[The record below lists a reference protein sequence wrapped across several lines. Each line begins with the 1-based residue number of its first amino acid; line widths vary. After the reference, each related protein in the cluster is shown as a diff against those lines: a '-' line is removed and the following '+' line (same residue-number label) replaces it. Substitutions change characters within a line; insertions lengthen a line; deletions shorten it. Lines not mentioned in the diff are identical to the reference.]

1 MRRLLTFIVCIT
13 ACTLCGPYVQAQT
26 LPQAQDKRHEYHNS
40 SHEERAERRA
50 ARLAEDKRIIDSLV
64 VAGSFEFNPMTMQ
77 QMPAGQ
83 MFFLSNINYTFTIW
97 RGAMDICLPYIA
109 GITPPYRRVLL
120 NTGTKNL
127 QNYKAVQTDNG
138 WIISFKAVLY
148 AEIDYTFTLE
158 INDQCGA
165 TLTISNSW
173 YNDVQYTGTISQV
186 Y

>member
-1 MRRLLTFIVCIT
+1 MKRLLIFIVCIIT
-13 ACTLCGPYVQAQT
+13 CTFCGPCVNQAA
-26 LPQAQDKRHEYHNS
+26 AQHTKDDFHNLT
-40 SHEERAERRA
+40 HEERAERRA
-50 ARLAEDKRIIDSLV
+50 ARLAEEEHIIDSIV
-64 VAGSFEFNPMTMQ
+64 VAQNFEFNPQTMQ
-77 QMPAGQ
+77 QLPAGQ

-127 QNYKAVQTDNG
+127 QNYKTVQTDNG
-138 WIISFKAVLY
+138 WIVSFNTVLY

-158 INDQCGA
+158 INDHSGA
-165 TLTISNSW
+165 TFTISNDW

>member
-1 MRRLLTFIVCIT
+1 MKRFSIFIVCI
-13 ACTLCGPYVQAQT
+13 ALCTFCGPYVHRAT
-26 LPQAQDKRHEYHNS
+26 AQDQKHDYHNTT
-40 SHEERAERRA
+40 HEERAARRA
-50 ARLAEDKRIIDSLV
+50 ARLAEEERIIDSLMI
-64 VAGSFEFNPMTMQ
+64 AQNFEFNPQTMQ

-83 MFFLSNINYTFTIW
+83 MNFLSNINYTFTIW

-109 GITPPYRRVLL
+109 GITPPYRRTLL

-127 QNYKAVQTDNG
+127 RNYKSVQTDNG
-138 WIISFKAVLY
+138 WIVSFNAVLY

-158 INDQCGA
+158 ITDYGGA
-165 TLTISNSW
+165 TLTISNDW